1 MLEDKRYDI
10 IINEYNFDKNL
21 ENLFNIFQKK
31 RRKKERRKEKK
42 SFRTSVTVWTGK
54 RSSVETSTKRTTL
67 LISFKNISAS
77 LEARV
82 RLNDAGDRRRTHRRI
97 LSARLSFPPLPLTR
111 LRIRFTPPGN
121 NDTGKRRNGVWL
133 RSGAARDQTEQIC
146 FGRFRARSRGNEC
159 PM

>member
-97 LSARLSFPPLPLTR
+97 LPARLSFPT
-111 LRIRFTPPGN
+111 
-121 NDTGKRRNGVWL
+121 V
-133 RSGAARDQTEQIC
+133 AANQAAHSVYPA
-146 FGRFRARSRGNEC
+146 G
-159 PM
+159 